1 MKSYKEL
8 AEMTETKIKKAAQK
22 PGARANVLS
31 DLINC
36 WLVFMGRDRETE
48 EEAKKE
54 KYKKMLLYLE
64 ETLEGID
71 PYGKGAGRFMNL
83 TFSYNEVRERLE
95 IENPAADP
103 EKENQPQVKKV
114 LTYKDGRPAYVEKEI

>member
-1 MKSYKEL
+1 VGKVKSYKEL
-8 AEMTETKIKKAAQK
+8 AEMTEAKIEKAAQK

-83 TFSYNEVRERLE
+83 TFLYNEVRGRLE
-95 IENPAADP
+95 E
-103 EKENQPQVKKV
+103 
-114 LTYKDGRPAYVEKEI
+114 VEAKA

>member
-8 AEMTETKIKKAAQK
+8 AEMTETKIEKAAQK

-36 WLVFMGRDRETE
+36 WLVFMGRDRETK

-64 ETLEGID
+64 KTLEEID

-83 TFSYNEVRERLE
+83 TFLYNEVRGRLE
-95 IENPAADP
+95 E
-103 EKENQPQVKKV
+103 
-114 LTYKDGRPAYVEKEI
+114 VEAKA

>member
-8 AEMTETKIKKAAQK
+8 AEMTETKIEKAAQK

-54 KYKKMLLYLE
+54 KYKKCFC
-64 ETLEGID
+64 IW
-71 PYGKGAGRFMNL
+71 KKHW
-83 TFSYNEVRERLE
+83 
-95 IENPAADP
+95 
-103 EKENQPQVKKV
+103 KE
-114 LTYKDGRPAYVEKEI
+114 